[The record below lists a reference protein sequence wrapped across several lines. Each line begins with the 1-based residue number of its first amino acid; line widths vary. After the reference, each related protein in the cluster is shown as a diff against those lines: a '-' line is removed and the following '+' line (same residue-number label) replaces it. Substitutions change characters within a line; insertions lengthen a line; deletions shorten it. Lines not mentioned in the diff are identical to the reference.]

1 MQEALSG
8 AADAPGYPFTAGTPD
23 LRQAV
28 VSYLSRR
35 VGVDI
40 DEPDVLPTIGTK
52 ELVAGLPAL
61 LGLGPDDVVA
71 IPRCAYPTYE
81 VGALLAGCTV
91 AVADT
96 VEELEA
102 ASPTLVWINSPAN
115 PSGRVASVAELV
127 AVVQWARQRG
137 VIVVSDECYFELPWT
152 AEPVS
157 LLHPSVCGGEIEG
170 LLVLHSLSKRSNMA
184 GYRFGF
190 VAGDRAI
197 IARLLEVRKHS
208 GMIVPAP
215 VQAAAIAALGDD
227 AHVVEQRA
235 RYGRRREVLREALV
249 SSGFRVEH
257 SEAGLYLWVT
267 RDEPCWTTVDWLAE
281 RGILVAPGDFYGA
294 AGERHVRIAL
304 TATDERVEQAAIRLA
319 SGTSGP

>member
-1 MQEALSG
+1 M
-8 AADAPGYPFTAGTPD
+8 
-23 LRQAV
+23 
-28 VSYLSRR
+28 SYLSRR

-190 VAGDRAI
+190 VAGDRTI
-197 IARLLEVRKHS
+197 IARLLEVRKHA

-294 AGERHVRIAL
+294 AGERHVRVAL